1 MGRRIVKNIKS
12 SRLCT
17 ICYIILGQMTLNV
30 KELSIDKIP
39 LLGVIKL
46 KKKHIFATKNPK
58 KILKILS
65 NWCSIVEFIK
75 IKNT

>member
-1 MGRRIVKNIKS
+1 
-12 SRLCT
+12 
-17 ICYIILGQMTLNV
+17 MTLNV

>member
-46 KKKHIFATKNPK
+46 KKNIFLLQKIQK
-58 KILKILS
+58 KFSKYSPIGAVL
-65 NWCSIVEFIK
+65 
-75 IKNT
+75 